1 MSTMTTKDGTQIYY
15 RDWGTGQPKATL
27 KVYKGG
33 AHGMC
38 TTQKDE
44 VNADLLAFLKS

>member
-1 MSTMTTKDGTQIYY
+1 VPAGHRREAGRFHPTTK
-15 RDWGTGQPKATL
+15 L

-33 AHGMC
+33 SHGIC

-44 VNADLLAFLKS
+44 VNADLLAFIRA

>member
-1 MSTMTTKDGTQIYY
+1 MEAAPGPSPRYPCVEMVKGA
-15 RDWGTGQPKATL
+15 KL

-38 TTQKDE
+38 TTETDA
-44 VNADLLAFLKS
+44 VNEDLLAFIKG